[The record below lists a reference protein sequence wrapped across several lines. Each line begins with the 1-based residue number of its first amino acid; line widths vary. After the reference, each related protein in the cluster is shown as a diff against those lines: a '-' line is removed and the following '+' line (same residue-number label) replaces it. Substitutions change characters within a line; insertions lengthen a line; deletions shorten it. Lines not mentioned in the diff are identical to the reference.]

1 MRSVLRA
8 APVVAL
14 AAAMVGATA
23 LAGALAGAPAPAAA
37 DRALQ
42 DSEPTFNETY
52 GGQFADSGAA
62 VVELDGD
69 YALAGSSN
77 RSGRSDTVADAV
89 VRRIAA
95 NGTVI
100 WTERI
105 DRAGIQQPTDL
116 ARTSDG
122 GLIVVGVVGEG
133 DNTDGFAARLGGDGT
148 LRWYRTYGTDGG
160 ESLDGVVAVGDGF
173 AYAGST
179 AREGSSPRAWLVRVD
194 NNGVQQFARTYER
207 QPSAA
212 NDIVRAGDG
221 YVIAGEITRSVR
233 RQSDRHTDAWAARL
247 AANGNVRWTSS
258 FGTEANNE
266 SAAAVASVGDGYVLA
281 GRNQPRTED
290 GDDDPSERRGWYAGT
305 TGDGDE
311 RWTRTYGDRRA
322 AFSDVV
328 ASNESL
334 VLVGRLG
341 QRSDADLTAVRVE
354 NSDGEATDAFVSETE
369 GSAIAQR
376 GLLRGDRVAI
386 AGTLLG
392 EADSQTWLLELPVPG
407 STGTPTPT
415 PTPTTATPTNTNT
428 TTTAT
433 PTTSAPTT
441 TTPTTPT
448 TTTSAG
454 TTTAPTTGTSTTAST
469 TGGTGTADPGGL
481 PVPGFTVGAA
491 VLAVIVGALLAARR
505 R

>member
-1 MRSVLRA
+1 
-8 APVVAL
+8 VA
-14 AAAMVGATA
+14 
-23 LAGALAGAPAPAAA
+23 
-37 DRALQ
+37 
-42 DSEPTFNETY
+42 
-52 GGQFADSGAA
+52 
-62 VVELDGD
+62 
-69 YALAGSSN
+69 
-77 RSGRSDTVADAV
+77 
-89 VRRIAA
+89 
-95 NGTVI
+95 
-100 WTERI
+100 
-105 DRAGIQQPTDL
+105 
-116 ARTSDG
+116 
-122 GLIVVGVVGEG
+122 GEG

-148 LRWYRTYGTDGG
+148 VRWYRTYGNDGG
-160 ESLDGVVAVGDGF
+160 ESLDGVVAVDDGF

-194 NNGVQQFARTYER
+194 DNGVQQFARTYER
-207 QPSAA
+207 QSSAA

-233 RQSDRHTDAWAARL
+233 RQSDRHTDARAARL

-258 FGTEANNE
+258 FGTEGNNE

-281 GRNQPRTED
+281 GRDQPRTED

-305 TGDGDE
+305 TSDGGE

-354 NSDGEATDAFVSETE
+354 NGDGDVTGAFVSDTE

-407 STGTPTPT
+407 STTT
-415 PTPTTATPTNTNT
+415 TPTTTPANT
-428 TTTAT
+428 TTTT
-433 PTTSAPTT
+433 SGTTTSTT
-441 TTPTTPT
+441 TTTPT
-448 TTTSAG
+448 TTTSETTTATTSPPD
-454 TTTAPTTGTSTTAST
+454 TTTAPTTTTSPTASPT
-469 TGGTGTADPGGL
+469 TDGTATAGPGGL

-491 VLAVIVGALLAARR
+491 VLALLAAALLAARR